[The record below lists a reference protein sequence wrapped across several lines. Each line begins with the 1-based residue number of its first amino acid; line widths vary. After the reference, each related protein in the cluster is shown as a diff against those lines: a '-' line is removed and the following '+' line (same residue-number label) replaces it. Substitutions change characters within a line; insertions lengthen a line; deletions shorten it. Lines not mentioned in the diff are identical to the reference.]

1 MIKKHNL
8 EKVPKPAHLTAPT
21 VLSKVS
27 SRTSLM
33 GKESICNFCGF
44 KSDKL
49 LKVVTKLSKT
59 LDTSTFAYRT
69 SCPKCIEEKQ
79 LQENIV
85 GDA

>member
-1 MIKKHNL
+1 MIREHNP
-8 EKVPKPAHLTAPT
+8 EKVPKPVYLTAPS

-27 SRTSLM
+27 SRTSVM

-59 LDTSTFAYRT
+59 LDTSTFAYRV